1 MSYTLVVGMW
11 GGIYPALVLK
21 KLVNQSIVAQ
31 AVAYLDSDV
40 LQGFLNHLAF
50 GKLVFRSF
58 CYRENLVQ

>member
-1 MSYTLVVGMW
+1 MW

-21 KLVNQSIVAQ
+21 KLVNQNIVAQ

-40 LQGFLNHLAF
+40 LQEFLNHLAF

>member
-1 MSYTLVVGMW
+1 MW

-21 KLVNQSIVAQ
+21 KLVNQNIVAQ

-40 LQGFLNHLAF
+40 LQEFLNHLAF
-50 GKLVFRSF
+50 GKLVFCSF

>member
-11 GGIYPALVLK
+11 AGIYPALVLK
-21 KLVNQSIVAQ
+21 KLVNQNIVAQ

-40 LQGFLNHLAF
+40 LQEFLNHLAF
-50 GKLVFRSF
+50 GKLVFCSF